1 MEKGNVVSYKEKGR
15 AVTMIILLIAMSCLI
30 LIRYSLKK
38 EVDKEME
45 MLRNSLG
52 TGFILKQIRII

>member
-30 LIRYSLKK
+30 LIGYSLKK

-52 TGFILKQIRII
+52 TGLILK